1 MQHFYVM
8 LANTANMLRLLRPR
22 QWTKNLLLFAGVIF
36 SNHFHEPD
44 RLIKSALGFAVF
56 CLLSSVI
63 YIINDV
69 RDAEIDRVHP
79 LKCKRPIAAGQVSQS
94 TALILAG
101 ILGTVAAVLM
111 FGFLGVRFQAIS
123 VSYLLLMVAY
133 SVWLKHIVI
142 LDLMI
147 VSIGF
152 VIRAVA
158 GIFAIEHPGEVI
170 EITPWFI
177 TCIMFL
183 ALFVVICKRR
193 HEIILLSE
201 DAISHRPV
209 LEHYS
214 PIFLDQMI
222 NVATTATVISYA
234 LYVTIGVTDSPS
246 SGYMVLTLPFVLY
259 GIFRY
264 LYLVYKKEEGGAP
277 ETLLFQDLS
286 LLLAVVLWLITVVI
300 ILYI

>member
-1 MQHFYVM
+1 MI
-8 LANTANMLRLLRPR
+8 TASSNILRLLRPR
-22 QWTKNLLLFAGVIF
+22 QWTKNLLLFAGLIF
-36 SNHFHEPD
+36 SNHFAEPD
-44 RLIKSALGFAVF
+44 RIISAVLGFFVF
-56 CLLSSVI
+56 CMLSSII
-63 YIINDV
+63 YVINDI
-69 RDAEIDRVHP
+69 RDAETDRLHP
-79 LKCKRPIAAGQVSQS
+79 LKCKRPIAAGQVSPS
-94 TALILAG
+94 MALGVAAILLIIAG
-101 ILGTVAAVLM
+101 ILLL
-111 FGFLGVRFQAIS
+111 FYFGVRFQVIS
-123 VSYLLLMVAY
+123 LAYLILMIAY
-133 SVWLKHIVI
+133 SIWLKHVVI

-158 GIFAIEHPGEVI
+158 GVFAIEKAGEII

-193 HEIILLSE
+193 HEIVLLSDE
-201 DAISHRPV
+201 ARSHRPV

-234 LYVTIGVTDSPS
+234 LYVTLGVQDQPRSKH
-246 SGYMVLTLPFVLY
+246 MVLTLPFVLY

-264 LYLVYKKEEGGAP
+264 LYLVYKREEGGAP

-286 LLLAVVLWLITVVI
+286 LLGVVILWLLSVI
-300 ILYI
+300 LILYI

>member
-1 MQHFYVM
+1 MF
-8 LANTANMLRLLRPR
+8 RLLRPR

-36 SNHFHEPD
+36 SNHFMEPK
-44 RLIKSALGFAVF
+44 RLLMAGLGFLVF

-63 YIINDV
+63 YVVNDV
-69 RDAEIDRVHP
+69 RDAEIDRIHP
-79 LKCKRPIAAGQVSQS
+79 LKCKRPIAARQVSKS
-94 TALILAG
+94 AALMLGAVLAMLAG
-101 ILGTVAAVLM
+101 VLM
-111 FGFLGVRFQAIS
+111 FGFLGFKFQALA
-123 VSYLLLMVAY
+123 VFYLVLMLAY
-133 SVWLKHIVI
+133 SVWLKHVVI

-158 GIFAIEHPGEVI
+158 GVFAIELAGETI

-193 HEIILLSE
+193 HEIVLLSDE
-201 DAISHRPV
+201 AIAHRPV

-234 LYVTIGVTDSPS
+234 LYVTLGVQHHHDRSQ
-246 SGYMVLTLPFVLY
+246 YMVLTLPFVLY

-264 LYLVYKKEEGGAP
+264 LYLVYKKDEGGAP
-277 ETLLFQDLS
+277 ETLLFQDFS
-286 LLLAVVLWLITVVI
+286 LLAVVVLWLLSVVVI
-300 ILYI
+300 IYV